1 MMELLLDPNAWLALL
16 MLASLEIVL
25 GIDNLV
31 FIAIVVDRLPE
42 QQRSKG
48 RTWGLGMALGS
59 RLLLLFSLSFLMGLT
74 EPLFEVLGHGLSGRD
89 LILLFGGLFL
99 LYKSTSEIHHLTN
112 EHEPGQKASEVV
124 QRGFAATIAQIALI
138 DIVFS
143 LDSVITALG
152 MAEDLRIMVIAVVI
166 SMAVMLAAAKSISE
180 FIARHPTFKVLAL
193 SFLVMIGGLLVAE
206 AFHVEVPK
214 GYIYFAMGFSIVVE
228 LLNMRLRRRRLV

>member
-42 QQRSKG
+42 EQRSKG
-48 RTWGLGMALGS
+48 RTWGLGMALGT

-74 EPLFEVLGHGLSGRD
+74 DPLFEVLDHGLSGRD

-99 LYKSTSEIHHLTN
+99 LYKSTSEVHHLMN
-112 EHEPGQKASEVV
+112 GHEPGETASEVV

-152 MAEDLRIMVIAVVI
+152 MAEDLRIMVTAVVI

-180 FIARHPTFKVLAL
+180 FIAQHPTFKVLAL

-228 LLNMRLRRRRLV
+228 LLNMRLRRRRLA

>member
-1 MMELLLDPNAWLALL
+1 MELLLDPNAWLALL

-42 QQRSKG
+42 EQRPKG
-48 RTWGLGMALGS
+48 RAWGLGMALGT

-112 EHEPGQKASEVV
+112 DHEPGETAKEVAA
-124 QRGFAATIAQIALI
+124 RGFAATIAQIALI

-152 MAEDLRIMVIAVVI
+152 MAEDLRIMVTAVVI
-166 SMAVMLAAAKSISE
+166 SMGVMLAAAKSISD
-180 FIARHPTFKVLAL
+180 FIAKHPTFKVLAL

-228 LLNMRLRRRRLV
+228 LLNMRLRRRRLA